1 MPTESDFSHRSAW
14 GDKAQ
19 YTLYNSK
26 FFTCQVVFVQT
37 RELGILVIICSGSY
51 LICMWKPMFVDKGI
65 GPKIFVDFK

>member
-1 MPTESDFSHRSAW
+1 MMPTESDFSHPSAW

-51 LICMWKPMFVDKGI
+51 LICM
-65 GPKIFVDFK
+65 

>member
-1 MPTESDFSHRSAW
+1 MMMPTESDFCHPSAW

-37 RELGILVIICSGSY
+37 RELRILVIICSGSY
-51 LICMWKPMFVDKGI
+51 LICM
-65 GPKIFVDFK
+65 